1 MVALQ
6 LSNRIDEISSNADS
20 CISTLNRMIDAD
32 YQWMQDKYLGFIKSD
47 SINSQ
52 KLLYV
57 FNELRIL
64 YQVSEELKQ
73 VPIKHDPEDEFSI
86 SDDYTR
92 EMLLSQIKMTIEK
105 LAENTREI
113 RNVSTDS
120 FDIEDEIEFEDT
132 QHKIRG
138 MRKKIRSYEEL
149 CAKLLLVIDQYLPIQ
164 FSQPEGKVFS
174 SAVKDGQESS
184 KATQTEKDFYQWML
198 TKGNLTEPD
207 ANKIIVNIHRI
218 ENLYKKLFKNAR
230 MLLPVPAENEIMEI
244 ITQLLSSTEYVDADS
259 RRDHSFNDAL
269 NVFCQ
274 FIGVEVHD
282 LQNNSITDTETI
294 MEDKQSVL
302 SSASITADEEK
313 YLFQKAPEAKTVTEK
328 QETVSE
334 TPKASFVPDET
345 KPFVLKDAIIEIM
358 TSDATEIIER
368 RGYGGG
374 FNNKT
379 IFEILKEFYG
389 QTINMFSITSLLM
402 RDNAFVNVGKLH
414 YTVDKNRFNT
424 DEEELMSRIS
434 DRDIIQDDKPSV
446 VQENSSAPLIHSS
459 IEDSASDHDRAGT
472 VEPLTEPTVHNVKT
486 ETETIVEAEQ
496 PPKQDHT
503 SLKDAVLKVIWEN
516 REALEYRDG
525 FGTYEVRTLLSK
537 MGITADEHEIET
549 VMENS
554 SELDEIED
562 GYYVY
567 YGEWQGNLVEASE
580 PEDEIPD
587 EPVEVETDEPKED
600 ETALVRMNP
609 ASDHSSVKLVIN
621 GREMNACHIQEALD
635 RICEFAISCKPFAM
649 ARMADA
655 NISLNDRKV
664 FYRQSVPVNGYHHL
678 SNGLQVINIDSL
690 SSLSEVTEEL
700 MTHCGIGNNI
710 IKII

>member
-92 EMLLSQIKMTIEK
+92 EMLLSQIKMTSEK

-113 RNVSTDS
+113 RNASADS
-120 FDIEDEIEFEDT
+120 FDLEDETEFEDT
-132 QHKIRG
+132 QHKIREI
-138 MRKKIRSYEEL
+138 RKKIRSYDEL
-149 CAKLLLVIDQYLPIQ
+149 CARLLLVIDQYLPVP
-164 FSQPEGKVFS
+164 FSQPEGKVSS
-174 SAVKDGQESS
+174 SAVKEEQKSS

-198 TKGNLTEPD
+198 TKGNLTEAS

-230 MLLPVPAENEIMEI
+230 MLLPTPDENEIREI
-244 ITQLLSSTEYVDADS
+244 ITKLLSSTEYVDADK
-259 RRDHSFNDAL
+259 RRDHSFHNAL
-269 NVFCQ
+269 NVLCQ
-274 FIGVEVHD
+274 FIGVEIHD
-282 LQNNSITDTETI
+282 LKKNSFADTETI
-294 MEDKQSVL
+294 IEDKQSIL
-302 SSASITADEEK
+302 PPASIAADEEK
-313 YLFQKAPEAKTVTEK
+313 NVFHEEQEEKNVTEK

-334 TPKASFVPDET
+334 TSKPSFVPAQK
-345 KPFVLKDAIIEIM
+345 KPFVLRDAIIEIM
-358 TSDATEIIER
+358 TSEAPEITER

-374 FNNKT
+374 FNNKA

-389 QTINMFSITSLLM
+389 QTINLFAITSLLM
-402 RDNAFVNVGKLH
+402 RDDTFVSVGKLH
-414 YTVDKNRFNT
+414 YTVDKNSFHI
-424 DEEELMSRIS
+424 DEEKLTLRMS
-434 DRDIIQDDKPSV
+434 DRAITQSDTLPV
-446 VQENSSAPLIHSS
+446 FQENSIDPQIHTS
-459 IEDSASDHDRAGT
+459 IEDSASDHDRAIT
-472 VEPLTEPTVHNVKT
+472 AEPQTESSAHHEKT
-486 ETETIVEAEQ
+486 ESETIVKAEQ
-496 PPKQDHT
+496 PSEQDLT
-503 SLKDAVLKVIWEN
+503 SLKEAVLKVIWDN

-537 MGITADEHEIET
+537 MGIRADEREIAD

-554 SELDEIED
+554 RELDEIED

-567 YGEWQGNLVEASE
+567 YGEWQRKAGVAAE
-580 PEDEIPD
+580 PENITSGESVKAENPD
-587 EPVEVETDEPKED
+587 EKAVLVNRN
-600 ETALVRMNP
+600 TASGHPSVR
-609 ASDHSSVKLVIN
+609 LVIN
-621 GREMNACHIQEALD
+621 GRETGFYDIRDAFD
-635 RICEFAISCKPFAM
+635 RICEIAISYKPFAM
-649 ARMADA
+649 ARIADA
-655 NISLNDRKV
+655 NIKLHNRKV
-664 FYRQSVPVNGYHHL
+664 FYRQAVPVNGYHQL
-678 SNGLQVINIDSL
+678 SNGLQVINVDSL
-690 SSLSEVTEEL
+690 ADLSEVTKNL
-700 MTHCGIGNNI
+700 MKYCGIGNNLIEI
-710 IKII
+710 I